1 MRMAQP
7 LACSSAIRLC
17 YASGVSTT
25 TTIRLSDED
34 RLLLAQLVPDFGDQS
49 QVIRHGIRLLAQERR
64 RRETLNEVLAAWA
77 AEAGPLDE
85 DEVESMRRRYFDQ

>member
-1 MRMAQP
+1 M
-7 LACSSAIRLC
+7 C
-17 YASGVSTT
+17 YTSGVSTT

-34 RLLLAQLVPDFGDQS
+34 RLLLAELVPEFGDQS
-49 QVIRHGIRLLAQERR
+49 QVIRHGIRLLAQELQ

-85 DEVESMRRRYFDQ
+85 EEVESMRRRYFDR